1 MLRALSFVFSNTPH
15 WHRHTADKWACPA
28 VTPYH
33 YYCGLRRSLAEQ
45 GAAREQWQHVN
56 TPRFDGLAATFF
68 AIHQHET
75 ERDFSAVAFDG
86 VDRLERGPAGGDDV
100 IDDDHIV
107 ARFEVALDL
116 FARAMALRLFADGE
130 NLQRLGRVFGGGGHA
145 DGEGNRVGTERHA
158 ADGVDLEVLGMDFR
172 AHGMPAEI
180 ADEIGTERIERGD
193 AAIDVE
199 IALFAG
205 GEGEGSG
212 PDGFFEQE
220 FFQGGGGGEHAGG
233 FEMRSAGASAD
244 LPWARIVVDSP
255 LVSRLSTRHAHGME
269 SHEWFENTD
278 EGKVYY
284 RANYIGTRWTIMT
297 TTQKRDPT
305 WTDIKPVP
313 EPIWR
318 ELRDLVWKKYQRK
331 RCPWE
336 RVADLDR
343 LLGDEP
349 SPK

>member
-1 MLRALSFVFSNTPH
+1 
-15 WHRHTADKWACPA
+15 
-28 VTPYH
+28 
-33 YYCGLRRSLAEQ
+33 
-45 GAAREQWQHVN
+45 
-56 TPRFDGLAATFF
+56 
-68 AIHQHET
+68 
-75 ERDFSAVAFDG
+75 
-86 VDRLERGPAGGDDV
+86 
-100 IDDDHIV
+100 
-107 ARFEVALDL
+107 
-116 FARAMALRLFADGE
+116 
-130 NLQRLGRVFGGGGHA
+130 
-145 DGEGNRVGTERHA
+145 
-158 ADGVDLEVLGMDFR
+158 
-172 AHGMPAEI
+172 
-180 ADEIGTERIERGD
+180 
-193 AAIDVE
+193 
-199 IALFAG
+199 
-205 GEGEGSG
+205 
-212 PDGFFEQE
+212 
-220 FFQGGGGGEHAGG
+220 
-233 FEMRSAGASAD
+233 MRSAGASAD

-255 LVSRLSTRHAHGME
+255 LVSRPTARHAHGME